1 MTRLLST
8 IVRLPF
14 TLFNLIA
21 RRFPAIFDVIP
32 RGPQKIVRVDGE
44 KVTRPVGKG

>member
-1 MTRLLST
+1 MARPFSP
-8 IVRLPF
+8 IIQLPF

-32 RGPQKIVRVDGE
+32 RGPQKIVDPK
-44 KVTRPVGKG
+44 KVTQPVGKQ